1 MSTKKT
7 INLEKE
13 EWMAIAIALDEA
25 IASRQGLQYPL
36 NQLAC
41 GPFIGPHAKVATL
54 LSEEDKP
61 KSSS

>member
-13 EWMAIAIALDEA
+13 EWVLIQGCIEEKLAKLGALEW
-25 IASRQGLQYPL
+25 PL
-36 NQLAC
+36 NTMASA
-41 GPFIGPHAKVATL
+41 PFMVVYQKVATL